1 MEIEGARETASTA
14 RRRTLDER
22 NGGPVFPQRRRLSA
36 AARRILE
43 TPLEN
48 ERITAYDEIWF
59 AGRPVV

>member
-1 MEIEGARETASTA
+1 MEIEGAGEAA
-14 RRRTLDER
+14 GIGQRRKLDER
-22 NGGPVFPQRRRLSA
+22 EGGPVFPRRRRLSA

-59 AGRPVV
+59 TGRPVI